1 MINRLLDHGEEFA
14 EAMKERMDEG
24 EEVVENPEAHE
35 QTKTDGGTQEDT
47 KEQETEDE
55 LTGLEGFDEED
66 GVESTVDE
74 TEQRLNG
81 MENRVEDVEESVDEI
96 RVSIRTMEE
105 KQDEVSESIDEI
117 DERMRKLVGIYDE
130 VTSESN
136 PFSDDTPE
144 DGDQEGFGVVPGE
157 SQEAS
162 EERNEEGSHVVEEE
176 DKHDAHEDEK
186 TEEVTNYEDL
196 TREVPGDGEVV
207 ENVVDEPRETDE
219 PAETPVN
226 GDTETGDKAVPTN
239 GYEESKHDVNRVDRD
254 VGDHP
259 LPSDGDDKPFLDGF
273 EPSYAADIIMME
285 WMSVMTVRS
294 DPAGTFKAL
303 DYYESI
309 GWISPEVR
317 DYLETVVG
325 GPGVDSHVNPGD
337 VESPAIRDHKMS
349 HSYIRQ
355 LKEITEM

>member
-14 EAMKERMDEG
+14 EAMRERMEEG
-24 EEVVENPEAHE
+24 KEEVTENPEAPE
-35 QTKTDGGTQEDT
+35 QTRTDGGTQEDT
-47 KEQETEDE
+47 DETEEDE

-66 GVESTVDE
+66 ENESSVDE

-81 MENRVEDVEESVDEI
+81 MENRVEDVEESIDEV
-96 RVSIRTMEE
+96 RSSVRKMEE
-105 KQDEVSESIDEI
+105 KQDEVSDSIDEI

-136 PFSDDTPE
+136 PFSEDSPE
-144 DGDQEGFGVVPGE
+144 DRDGDGFGVVPDE
-157 SQEAS
+157 SDGAS
-162 EERNEEGSHVVEEE
+162 VEDEETESRVVEE
-176 DKHDAHEDEK
+176 DTDAHEDNEK
-186 TEEVTNYEDL
+186 PEEEVTSYEDL
-196 TREVPGDGEVV
+196 TREVPGDEEVV
-207 ENVVDEPRETDE
+207 EEVIEEPHDA
-219 PAETPVN
+219 AEM
-226 GDTETGDKAVPTN
+226 PTN
-239 GYEESKHDVNRVDRD
+239 GGQNGDSEHEPANGFGGVTHEAVDGD
-254 VGDHP
+254 IGDHP
-259 LPSDGDDKPFLDGF
+259 LPSDEKDKPFLDGF

-294 DPAGTFKAL
+294 DPAGAFKAL

-325 GPGVDSHVNPGD
+325 GPGVDSHVNPGE

-349 HSYIRQ
+349 HSYIKQ